1 MKEDIVKLTE
11 ELDNLNK
18 ILLKLKKEIIA
29 NAKADFIGIGKWL
42 SAALDD
48 HKVCEEMKEDIR
60 DWMKRYDP
68 IWEQIIEEI
77 QKGE

>member
-42 SAALDD
+42 SAALE
-48 HKVCEEMKEDIR
+48 KILG
-60 DWMKRYDP
+60 
-68 IWEQIIEEI
+68 I
-77 QKGE
+77 G